1 MNYNLSDSP
10 YKDAFEILE
19 IDFTHTKYQDL
30 SLEYL
35 KKQYRKLALKN
46 HPDKNGNTHESNE
59 KFQKI
64 NEAYHY
70 LKREIK
76 HLNYDDIEH
85 DIKGEEDNSVNS
97 SLYSDILK
105 GFMKT
110 VFEGK
115 YNELL
120 TKIVNDIIT
129 AGKRTSV
136 KLFDD
141 LDKDTAFNIYTF
153 LSNNR
158 SVLHLSQEIL
168 EVIREIVVKKYDNV
182 EVYKLNPSIND
193 LLNNNLYKLYVHDD
207 LYLVPLWHNESYF
220 DGSGCEIIVICEPEL
235 PEGIQIDDDNNIFI
249 TKEIYGYSDL
259 LNMILLNKSI
269 QITIGEKE
277 YEIPI
282 SNLYMKREQYYR
294 IKNEGLSKVKRDI
307 YDVSEKSDIIVKV
320 VII

>member
-19 IDFTHTKYQDL
+19 IDFTHTKYEDL

-85 DIKGEEDNSVNS
+85 DIKGEDDNSVNS

-182 EVYKLNPSIND
+182 DVYKLNPSIND
-193 LLNNNLYKLYVHDD
+193 LLNNNLYKLYVHDE

-294 IKNEGLSKVKRDI
+294 IKNEGLSKVNRDI

>member
-1 MNYNLSDSP
+1 MNYNISDSP

-19 IDFTHTKYQDL
+19 IDFTSTKYEDL

-46 HPDKNGNTHESNE
+46 HPDKNGNTDESTK

-70 LKREIK
+70 LKKEIK
-76 HLNYDDIEH
+76 HLNYDNDTKSE
-85 DIKGEEDNSVNS
+85 DEELFNS

-141 LDKDTAFNIYTF
+141 LDKDTAFHIYTF

-168 EVIREIVVKKYDNV
+168 DVIREIVVKKYHNV

-193 LLNNNLYKLYVHDD
+193 LINNNLYKLYVHDE
-207 LYLVPLWHNESYF
+207 LFLVPLWHNESYF
-220 DGSGCEIIVICEPEL
+220 DGSGCEIMVICEPEL
-235 PEGIQIDDDNNIFI
+235 PNGITIDEDNNICI
-249 TKEIYGYSDL
+249 ETEIKAYSDIVEKI
-259 LNMILLNKSI
+259 LNNRTISI
-269 QITIGEKE
+269 EIGNQEF
-277 YEIPI
+277 EINL

-294 IKNEGLSKVKRDI
+294 IKNKGLSKIKKDI
-307 YDVSEKSDIIVKV
+307 YDVSEKTDIIVK
-320 VII
+320 IIII